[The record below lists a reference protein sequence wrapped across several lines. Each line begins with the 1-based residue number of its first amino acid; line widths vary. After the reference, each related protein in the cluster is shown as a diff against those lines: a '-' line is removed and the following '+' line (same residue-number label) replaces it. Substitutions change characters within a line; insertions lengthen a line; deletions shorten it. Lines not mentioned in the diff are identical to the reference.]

1 MVLLS
6 DLEPKWPDSGTFR
19 FVMQKT
25 LFSFTT
31 ICGMRILSVPQ
42 RARPSRHHLSLA
54 TKAVY
59 RMMHFKI
66 ILRIILVILAKN
78 AHFVGC
84 NSLGFGLWHVVGS
97 RSFWIRLKEIR
108 LLNVRP
114 CNPRRSFTCKNE
126 VINAQHARSLLIN
139 MLNVCFF

>member
-114 CNPRRSFTCKNE
+114 CNPRRSFTCAKM
-126 VINAQHARSLLIN
+126 RSS
-139 MLNVCFF
+139 MLSMHVRCL